1 MFCVSPGGGVVRLFV
16 TAFGVFRLL
25 VSYKPLAIKVSTS
38 AVDAVRRCCAAT
50 RVSTRLRSAAA
61 TAEHS
66 YTSLRGRRAPL
77 RHRALE
83 QIYKLTSS
91 RLASLAPS
99 HHQSMPTQGPSPP
112 QGQATGWWPMPFSFE
127 TFAWAVSAL
136 FQLLTVCAYLLSF
149 LVDGFQRA
157 QGPRRGVC
165 TLCEVEQHCSTAS
178 P

>member
-1 MFCVSPGGGVVRLFV
+1 MCI
-16 TAFGVFRLL
+16 L
-25 VSYKPLAIKVSTS
+25 VSYKPLAIKVPTS

-91 RLASLAPS
+91 RLASLARS
-99 HHQSMPTQGPSPP
+99 HHQSMTQGPSPP
-112 QGQATGWWPMPFSFE
+112 QGQRATGWWSMPFSLE
-127 TFAWAVSAL
+127 TCAWAVSAL
-136 FQLLTVCAYLLSF
+136 FQF
-149 LVDGFQRA
+149 LAGSIPRVPRNYPYPQNFGTFGDTTPGNVSEAPFT
-157 QGPRRGVC
+157 GPFDLVM
-165 TLCEVEQHCSTAS
+165 AW
-178 P
+178 